1 MNRKK
6 KSMRKRIL
14 AWALAAGMVVSGYSG
29 NGFVMTSFAA
39 ESAAVETGKFGNK
52 SEFTYTI
59 EKNKLTIKGN
69 GAMPDFD
76 REAAPWK
83 SRLSSTDSDGIEVI
97 EIDKGIT
104 SIGKNSFAVANQSG
118 ISENNSVN
126 KVVLPTTL
134 NKIDSKA
141 FANLKN
147 LETLIIGS
155 SVSNGFSDAFEG
167 SKSPNKVCYLGEG
180 DTPTTFGGMTLQNV
194 SGTTDVTISIEKHY
208 YDSEGKAENNSPIIG
223 KYIPE
228 DIADKTVYQDTEYNI
243 KNFQS
248 GKKDS
253 QYTWYT
259 DEKMTEPVTTDI
271 KDGAKLYGKKKGAS
285 ASPSA
290 SPSTTPT
297 VSPSATPTVS
307 PSATPTAS
315 SSASPTAAPTKDP
328 VSPKQQPVIGN
339 VTCVGTVSPTTSY
352 DKVTLT
358 RTDNTVPGTLKL
370 KPTDFSRSGS
380 NQCDYVFTP
389 TDTSKYAEVTG
400 KVWVNVER
408 DTLTSIVADGTLQKG
423 TYKYGESF
431 DISGLKVT
439 AIFQSGKSK
448 DVTNY
453 VKATELK
460 VGTTSVD
467 ISYTFDSITKKVTYT
482 GFVVGK
488 GDIPSGAPKDT
499 EVANTIKTVRAA
511 STTVLG
517 AGSRWYFDSTKS
529 STVIPA
535 GGNVEVTATYGGS
548 DASSYTTITKTV
560 KISRQPCVDDNKIVY
575 TGNGEKAP
583 TCTTAGVG
591 HTVCSKCGDIMRTNI
606 AVAALGHNIEYV
618 AAKSATCVEK
628 GNDAYYKCKNCGKTY
643 VDSAGKTEI
652 KPKTYDALGH
662 KFDGQTPTYTW
673 SSDHKRCDAS
683 ITCKVCNNKVTE
695 TAQSVCTT
703 LQEATCQSEGEALY
717 MADFKNT
724 AFSVQFEYGK
734 LPRTGHFL
742 KKIERV
748 EATDT
753 TEGNIEY
760 YECTVC
766 HKLFYDSTGS
776 MEITDKSSIV
786 IKPSGV
792 TPTSKPA
799 ETATP
804 AETPKPSQV
813 TPKPVDTSVRDTS
826 GAIYRVTSSD
836 SKKPTVEYKKTT
848 AVVGGSVKIK
858 SSVKVLGI
866 TYKITAIAANTFK
879 NNKKITSVTVG
890 SNVTSI
896 GKSAFEK
903 CKKLKSITLSKNVED
918 IGKNAFKNCK
928 NLNTITIK
936 STKLDV
942 DGVKKGAFSGIG
954 KKVVV
959 KVPKSKYSAY
969 KKLLREKG
977 LNKKVKIKKI

>member
-6 KSMRKRIL
+6 KSIRKRIL

-39 ESAAVETGKFGNK
+39 ESEMGNTGNFGTDSKFL
-52 SEFTYTI
+52 YTI

-83 SRLSSTDSDGIEVI
+83 SRLSSADSDGISVI
-97 EIDKGIT
+97 EISDGIT
-104 SIGKNSFAVANQSG
+104 SIGKNTFAVASGSG
-118 ISENNSVN
+118 ISENNSVSE
-126 KVVLPTTL
+126 VILPPTL
-134 NKIDSKA
+134 KEIKSKA
-141 FANLKN
+141 FANLKK
-147 LETLIIGS
+147 LDTLIIGPL
-155 SVSNGFSDAFEG
+155 VGKVDNDAFLG
-167 SKSPNKVCYLGEG
+167 SSCPANLCYLGK
-180 DTPTTFGGMTLQNV
+180 DNCPVKFDDQNATNVAITMT
-194 SGTTDVTISIEKHY
+194 KHY
-208 YDSEGKAENNSPIIG
+208 YNSDGKAESSSAVTDKFVPESMVNNTLYENT
-223 KYIPE
+223 KY
-228 DIADKTVYQDTEYNI
+228 DITKFPFSEKDKE
-243 KNFQS
+243 
-248 GKKDS
+248 
-253 QYTWYT
+253 YTWH
-259 DEKMTEPVTTDI
+259 
-271 KDGAKLYGKKKGAS
+271 DGSLNGNSFVNKNITSTKLDLYGKKVGET
-285 ASPSA
+285 ASPSPTPTA
-290 SPSTTPT
+290 SPT
-297 VSPSATPTVS
+297 
-307 PSATPTAS
+307 ATPTAS
-315 SSASPTAAPTKDP
+315 PTATPMPTKDP

-358 RTDNTVPGTLKL
+358 RTDTTVPGTLKL
-370 KPTDFSRSGS
+370 KPTDFGRSGS

-400 KVWVNVER
+400 KVWVNVDR
-408 DTLTSIVADGTLQKG
+408 DTLTSITADGTLQKG

-439 AIFQSGKSK
+439 AHFQSGKSK

-453 VKATELK
+453 IKATELK

-467 ISYTFDSITKKVTYT
+467 ISYTFDSVTKKITYT

-499 EVANTIKTVRAA
+499 EVDNTIKTVSAA
-511 STTVLG
+511 ATAVLG
-517 AGSRWYFDSTKS
+517 TGSRWRFDSTKL

-548 DASSYTTITKTV
+548 DASSYTNITKTV
-560 KISRQPCVDDNKIVY
+560 KISRKACVEDNKVVY
-575 TGNGEKAP
+575 TGAGEKTP

-591 HTVCSKCGDIMRTNI
+591 HTVCSKCGDVIRTNI
-606 AVAALGHNIEYV
+606 PVAALGHNIEYV
-618 AAKSATCVEK
+618 AAKTATCVEK
-628 GNDAYYKCKNCGKTY
+628 GNDAYYKCKTCGKTY
-643 VDSAGKTEI
+643 VDSAAKTEI
-652 KPKTYDALGH
+652 TPKTYDALGH

-673 SSDHKRCDAS
+673 SSDHKSCVAS

-703 LQEATCQSEGEALY
+703 LQEATCQSEGEARY
-717 MADFKNT
+717 MVDFKNT

-748 EATDT
+748 EATAT

-792 TPTSKPA
+792 TPTSKP
-799 ETATP
+799 E
-804 AETPKPSQV
+804 ETPKPSETSKPSQV

-836 SKKPTVEYKKTT
+836 SKNPTVEYKKTT

>member
-69 GAMPDFD
+69 GDMPDFD
-76 REAAPWK
+76 SGAAPWK
-83 SRLSSTDSDGIEVI
+83 SRLSSTGSDGIKVI

-104 SIGKNSFAVANQSG
+104 SIGKNSFNVASG
-118 ISENNSVN
+118 SSISEKNSVSE
-126 KVVLPTTL
+126 VILPPTL
-134 NKIDSKA
+134 KEIKSKA
-141 FANLKN
+141 FANLKK
-147 LETLIIGS
+147 LDTLIIGPL
-155 SVSNGFSDAFEG
+155 VGKVDNDAFLG
-167 SKSPNKVCYLGEG
+167 SSCPANLCYLGK
-180 DTPTTFGGMTLQNV
+180 DNCPVKFDDQNATNVAITMT
-194 SGTTDVTISIEKHY
+194 KHY
-208 YDSEGKAENNSPIIG
+208 YNSDGKAESSSAVTD
-223 KYIPE
+223 KFVPE
-228 DIADKTVYQDTEYNI
+228 SIVNETLYENTEYDI
-243 KNFQS
+243 TKFPFS
-248 GKKDS
+248 EKDKE
-253 QYTWYT
+253 YTWH
-259 DEKMTEPVTTDI
+259 
-271 KDGAKLYGKKKGAS
+271 DGSLDGSSFVNKNIASTKLDLYGKKVGETA
-285 ASPSA
+285 
-290 SPSTTPT
+290 
-297 VSPSATPTVS
+297 SPSATPTVS
-307 PSATPTAS
+307 PSAT
-315 SSASPTAAPTKDP
+315 PTAAPTKDP

-575 TGNGEKAP
+575 TGNGEKAL

-591 HTVCSKCGDIMRTNI
+591 HTVCSKCGDVMRTNI

-786 IKPSGV
+786 IQPSGV